1 MTGKP
6 FTVGRRNVVVGALL
20 ASAAIAKA
28 EIDASEA
35 DLYGPP
41 DHAGHPVD
49 LHPDREETFD
59 VVVIGSG
66 AAGLSA
72 ALEARKAGAST
83 AVLEKM
89 GSPGGNSIISG
100 GQMTVPGSPIQKKLG
115 IADSVEKFQH
125 ELLRAGYSSHPDR
138 VETLGAHALDAFAWT
153 RNELGVRWFE
163 DRLERDD
170 ADTIPR
176 AAILQ
181 SRNGMGL
188 VLPMLQ
194 RARTIGVEIR
204 LRTKA
209 LHLLTDPDDGGR
221 VTGVLAED
229 TATGEKIR
237 FRAKK
242 GVVLASGGFGADIP
256 MRQMLNWRLSERVG
270 TTTQPGST
278 SEMLRDAARIGAWL
292 IHLEYIHCVPDASPD
307 EKGWG
312 TAWQFSRY
320 CASPFGFWVSKNTG
334 ERFVNELSGNSEKTN
349 AVFDIL
355 NTGDE
360 PLAIANADA
369 VRHPQSMIFQESDVE
384 TLVRRGFI
392 QKYSDIDSLAKGY
405 GIPPGPLKQTIE
417 AYNTAVKAGKPFDP
431 MGRPIPKGAKPLTD
445 GPWYVGA
452 ILAKVLTCSGGIAID
467 AAAHVLSVNDD
478 EPIPGLYAAGE
489 VTGGLSGIS
498 FNLTCG
504 LLDAIVFGR
513 IAGQQSAM

>member
-163 DRLERDD
+163 DRLERD
-170 ADTIPR
+170 
-176 AAILQ
+176 
-181 SRNGMGL
+181 
-188 VLPMLQ
+188 
-194 RARTIGVEIR
+194 
-204 LRTKA
+204 
-209 LHLLTDPDDGGR
+209 
-221 VTGVLAED
+221 
-229 TATGEKIR
+229 
-237 FRAKK
+237 
-242 GVVLASGGFGADIP
+242 
-256 MRQMLNWRLSERVG
+256 LS
-270 TTTQPGST
+270 
-278 SEMLRDAARIGAWL
+278 L
-292 IHLEYIHCVPDASPD
+292 IHI
-307 EKGWG
+307 
-312 TAWQFSRY
+312 
-320 CASPFGFWVSKNTG
+320 
-334 ERFVNELSGNSEKTN
+334 
-349 AVFDIL
+349 
-355 NTGDE
+355 
-360 PLAIANADA
+360 
-369 VRHPQSMIFQESDVE
+369 
-384 TLVRRGFI
+384 
-392 QKYSDIDSLAKGY
+392 
-405 GIPPGPLKQTIE
+405 
-417 AYNTAVKAGKPFDP
+417 
-431 MGRPIPKGAKPLTD
+431 
-445 GPWYVGA
+445 
-452 ILAKVLTCSGGIAID
+452 
-467 AAAHVLSVNDD
+467 
-478 EPIPGLYAAGE
+478 
-489 VTGGLSGIS
+489 
-498 FNLTCG
+498 
-504 LLDAIVFGR
+504 
-513 IAGQQSAM
+513 